1 MRIAITGGT
10 GFLGVPLQAA
20 LRSAGHDVLVVGRAR
35 PGHTP
40 DIPWDPERGTL
51 DRARL
56 EGVDAVY
63 HLAGE
68 PIGERWTGGRK
79 AALRSSRVNGTTLIA
94 TALASLSRL
103 PRVLVSMSAIG
114 IYGNRGEE
122 ELTEQSTPGGD
133 FLADVGKAWEAAADP
148 ARVAGIRVVHPR
160 MGIVLHES
168 GGALAKMLPP
178 FRLGVGG
185 RIGDGRQYMSWVS
198 RADAIAALLFVLTND
213 SMQGPVNVTAP
224 APVTNAE
231 FTRALGHAV
240 HRPAIAVVPEFAIRL
255 LFGEM
260 GEATVLAGQRV
271 RPKVLQDQQFAFSHP
286 HLATALQYALG
297 TK

>member
-20 LRSAGHDVLVVGRAR
+20 LRSEGHEVLVVGRAR
-35 PGHTP
+35 PGHAP

-79 AALRSSRVNGTTLIA
+79 AALRSSRVTGTTLIA
-94 TALASLSRL
+94 STIASLPRP

-114 IYGNRGEE
+114 IYGNRGDE
-122 ELTEQSTPGGD
+122 ELTEQSIPGGD
-133 FLADVGKAWEAAADP
+133 FLADLGKAWEAAADP

-168 GGALAKMLPP
+168 GGALARMLPP

-185 RIGDGRQYMSWVS
+185 RLGGGRQYMSWVS
-198 RADAIAALLFVLTND
+198 RADAIAALLFIMTND
-213 SMQGPVNVTAP
+213 SMQGAVNVTAP

-231 FTRALGHAV
+231 FTRRLGQAV

-271 RPKVLQDQQFAFSHP
+271 LPKALQDQGFRFSHP
-286 HLATALQYALG
+286 HLAAALEYALG